1 MHEIKSPFLI
11 LMEEQSYLAQSLE
24 SAFEKQNVKVKI
36 VTIAE
41 ASSIVI
47 SEKPSGY
54 LICTSPELLKKA
66 VSVKVM
72 VDQAIKN
79 KTPVFIMGNIDEL
92 ELSVRSYN
100 CLKSAGI
107 NTVEELCNRTP
118 EDMMKVRNLGRK
130 SLEEVLAKLKELGLQ
145 LNPSEE

>member
-47 SEKPSGY
+47 SEKTSGY
-54 LICTSPELLKKA
+54 LICTSPELLKK
-66 VSVKVM
+66 
-72 VDQAIKN
+72 
-79 KTPVFIMGNIDEL
+79 
-92 ELSVRSYN
+92 RS
-100 CLKSAGI
+100 A
-107 NTVEELCNRTP
+107 
-118 EDMMKVRNLGRK
+118 
-130 SLEEVLAKLKELGLQ
+130 
-145 LNPSEE
+145 

>member
-24 SAFEKQNVKVKI
+24 SAFEKQDVKVKI

-54 LICTSPELLKKA
+54 LICTLKKA

-72 VDQAIKN
+72 VI
-79 KTPVFIMGNIDEL
+79 
-92 ELSVRSYN
+92 Y
-100 CLKSAGI
+100 
-107 NTVEELCNRTP
+107 
-118 EDMMKVRNLGRK
+118 
-130 SLEEVLAKLKELGLQ
+130 
-145 LNPSEE
+145 

>member
-100 CLKSAGI
+100 CLKRAGI